1 MKGESASSGLGEDP
15 IAAAARSLAQAMAD
29 AQQAISAARAGNS
42 DARVALVE
50 SRRECAAL
58 ETKIVKLQ
66 QTVKQQREEIA
77 AVRAQLDTVA
87 TEREKLAA
95 ERVALE
101 TQCSTLEADRTKLAR
116 DKQAS
121 RRAMA
126 GFKREVETLENRFA
140 GEDVGR
146 SSRDPQ
152 HYTGRPPYT
161 SKRRRVASTD
171 DEGGPPMKDGGPAK
185 DDGSDSSTDGERS
198 PSAAASVLVRS
209 RTKNADS
216 DDGISNAELDGR
228 PAVRRIGTQDSDPSS
243 DDVSNR
249 TSFISRSWYSPN
261 GHIDLH
267 ITASW
272 RIITTRHGRRIQHRR
287 YTSTESSTSN

>member
-1 MKGESASSGLGEDP
+1 MSLGSYHPKGSKSPANHACRTAEAQN
-15 IAAAARSLAQAMAD
+15 RSCPVGV
-29 AQQAISAARAGNS
+29 AI

-58 ETKIVKLQ
+58 ETKIVELQ
-66 QTVKQQREEIA
+66 QTVKQQCEEIA

-101 TQCSTLEADRTKLAR
+101 TQRSTLAADRTKLAR
-116 DKQAS
+116 DRQAS

-161 SKRRRVASTD
+161 SKRRRVASTSAALVRIYI
-171 DEGGPPMKDGGPAK
+171 G
-185 DDGSDSSTDGERS
+185 T
-198 PSAAASVLVRS
+198 AAASVLVRS

-216 DDGISNAELDGR
+216 DERISNAEFDGR
-228 PAVRRIGTQDSDPSS
+228 
-243 DDVSNR
+243 R
-249 TSFISRSWYSPN
+249 TSS
-261 GHIDLH
+261 
-267 ITASW
+267 
-272 RIITTRHGRRIQHRR
+272 
-287 YTSTESSTSN
+287 

>member
-1 MKGESASSGLGEDP
+1 MSLGSYHPKGSKSPANHACRTAEAQN
-15 IAAAARSLAQAMAD
+15 RSCPVGV
-29 AQQAISAARAGNS
+29 AI

-58 ETKIVKLQ
+58 ETKIVELQ
-66 QTVKQQREEIA
+66 QMVKQQREEIA

-101 TQCSTLEADRTKLAR
+101 TQRSTLEADRTKLAR
-116 DKQAS
+116 DRQAS

-146 SSRDPQ
+146 SSIILDVRLIL
-152 HYTGRPPYT
+152 R
-161 SKRRRVASTD
+161 SA
-171 DEGGPPMKDGGPAK
+171 EGWHRQKGGI
-185 DDGSDSSTDGERS
+185 DERS

-216 DDGISNAELDGR
+216 DERISNAEFDGR
-228 PAVRRIGTQDSDPSS
+228 
-243 DDVSNR
+243 R
-249 TSFISRSWYSPN
+249 TSS
-261 GHIDLH
+261 
-267 ITASW
+267 
-272 RIITTRHGRRIQHRR
+272 
-287 YTSTESSTSN
+287 